1 LSKRSKAWLAFAG
14 ALVLGQGIA
23 ALFFPRGFLLTAFTD
38 TTECVLLVSATLAVL
53 PNARFSQGRIRLFW
67 LLISAGMG
75 LWLVYQLLWNYFEI
89 YMRQDVPELFVGDV
103 VLFLHVVPMMAA
115 LALQPHA
122 LQDERTTRFNSLDFA
137 LLLIWWLYL
146 YLFCVLPW
154 LGASPNVA
162 AYAHNQNLIYTAEKI
177 VFLVGLLIVWKR
189 SSSSW
194 KAIYAQLFGASLL
207 YALASYSANW
217 AIEQNIFYSG
227 GVYDLPLV
235 ASMGWFTGMGLY
247 ARESS
252 PKQERM
258 RTAARHTVWTA
269 RLGMIAIFSLP
280 LFAAWTM
287 LSTSSP
293 AAVRNFRLLLT
304 LGTMMILGAMV
315 FFKQHLLDKELM
327 SLLKTSQGSFEDLKR
342 LQGQLVQSEKMASLG
357 QLLGGAAHELNNPI
371 TAMLGYSELLT
382 TTPLEDQERTLA
394 DKIGVE
400 VRNTRSLVAS
410 LLTFARQVPS
420 EKTPVDLNAVV
431 QTALKLFQSELRTR
445 KVNVQATLAH
455 DLPQILGDSNQLLQ
469 VSSYLINTASQNGM
483 ETEPAELGVQTT
495 HEQGWV
501 VLVIHNGS
509 IGTGTAKHNRGFS
522 APGAAVNP
530 KSSDV
535 GLATC
540 NGIVQAHGGR
550 LEQRLAS
557 EDGNLFQVFL
567 PVFQQVLE
575 EAKFSGARLTPAN
588 TGEFSSSV
596 QFPRRD

>member
-1 LSKRSKAWLAFAG
+1 
-14 ALVLGQGIA
+14 
-23 ALFFPRGFLLTAFTD
+23 
-38 TTECVLLVSATLAVL
+38 
-53 PNARFSQGRIRLFW
+53 
-67 LLISAGMG
+67 
-75 LWLVYQLLWNYFEI
+75 
-89 YMRQDVPELFVGDV
+89 
-103 VLFLHVVPMMAA
+103 
-115 LALQPHA
+115 
-122 LQDERTTRFNSLDFA
+122 
-137 LLLIWWLYL
+137 
-146 YLFCVLPW
+146 
-154 LGASPNVA
+154 
-162 AYAHNQNLIYTAEKI
+162 
-177 VFLVGLLIVWKR
+177 
-189 SSSSW
+189 
-194 KAIYAQLFGASLL
+194 
-207 YALASYSANW
+207 
-217 AIEQNIFYSG
+217 
-227 GVYDLPLV
+227 
-235 ASMGWFTGMGLY
+235 
-247 ARESS
+247 
-252 PKQERM
+252 
-258 RTAARHTVWTA
+258 
-269 RLGMIAIFSLP
+269 
-280 LFAAWTM
+280 
-287 LSTSSP
+287 
-293 AAVRNFRLLLT
+293 
-304 LGTMMILGAMV
+304 MILGAMV

-522 APGAAVNP
+522 APGGAVNP